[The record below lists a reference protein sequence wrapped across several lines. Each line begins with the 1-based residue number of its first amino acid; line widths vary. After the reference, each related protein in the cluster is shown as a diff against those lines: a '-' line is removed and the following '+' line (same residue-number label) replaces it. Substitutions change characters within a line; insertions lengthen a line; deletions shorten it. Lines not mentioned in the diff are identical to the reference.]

1 MVQLLH
7 KMKIKAS
14 TVGVTLLRVVKNH
27 FSQYLPAGVRAYGLS
42 AAGKVYS
49 PAVVAR
55 SLVTSAA
62 AAAGSEEDGGDD
74 APPPNVCFV
83 IEAIVS
89 GSINK
94 EDYSF
99 VEEMIRISEYS
110 LIGASAINRL
120 LGSIEAQW
128 GIV

>member
-74 APPPNVCFV
+74 APPPT
-83 IEAIVS
+83 
-89 GSINK
+89 
-94 EDYSF
+94 
-99 VEEMIRISEYS
+99 
-110 LIGASAINRL
+110 SAL
-120 LGSIEAQW
+120 LLKPLYQGL
-128 GIV
+128 